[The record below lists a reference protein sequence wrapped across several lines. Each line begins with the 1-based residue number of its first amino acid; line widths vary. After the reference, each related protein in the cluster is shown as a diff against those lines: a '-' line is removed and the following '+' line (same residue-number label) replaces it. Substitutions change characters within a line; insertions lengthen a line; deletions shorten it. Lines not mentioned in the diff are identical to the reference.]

1 MSRERREE
9 NEIKERQQHEKG
21 SSETDPFVS
30 LDAFTCLFSRL
41 SKKPKERREKHNM
54 AKEWEA
60 LRDTQTTDRKERT
73 TSAHDADLTC
83 WNNSMRR
90 CFHSDGEWEGERGD
104 GLFLSFLFLSYFFS
118 PGEMCVNVYLSAF
131 LPDRRRRR
139 RRRRRER
146 ERVNEWLTIGWT
158 DRKEGSAG
166 ERWKLCCASGRER
179 KHYVE
184 CLCVFS
190 LRGTRET
197 DRF

>member
-131 LPDRRRRR
+131 LPDRR
-139 RRRRRER
+139 ER
-146 ERVNEWLTIGWT
+146 DWPSDGQTG
-158 DRKEGSAG
+158 RKEAQERDESCVVQAG
-166 ERWKLCCASGRER
+166 ERGSITLNACVYFLSEGRER
-179 KHYVE
+179 QIDFRWERRKKQRILV
-184 CLCVFS
+184 
-190 LRGTRET
+190 
-197 DRF
+197 